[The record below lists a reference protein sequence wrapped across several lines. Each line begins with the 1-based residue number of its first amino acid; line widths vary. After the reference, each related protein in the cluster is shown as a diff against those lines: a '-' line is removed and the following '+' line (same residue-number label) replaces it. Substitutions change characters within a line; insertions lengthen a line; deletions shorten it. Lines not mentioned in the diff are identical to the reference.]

1 MKKILTDFNNG
12 FHKKCVNVLRHNDNN
27 DNIIVVNTKLR
38 KQKWLGAGSALTEAS
53 AYNFSLLSNN
63 DKEKFLA
70 DYFSEEGLNFNFGRI
85 SIGSNDFS
93 LKSFEYS
100 SSLDL
105 TDFNIFNDYKYTLP
119 FIKKILNV
127 KKIDLIASP
136 WSPPKMY
143 KNNNSLIGGKLKRK
157 YYDKYALYLKLF
169 LDAYKKEGVDIKYL
183 TMQNE
188 PFAKQKWESCV
199 YSLNKQK
206 NFIYRYLIPKLQD
219 TKVLLWDHN
228 KENLPKI
235 VDKLYKDNPL
245 IGGIG
250 FHYYTGSY
258 FANTKIVRKKY
269 PKLLLINT
277 EMCCGFSEFSEL
289 NWLDDAE
296 IYLKELMGDA
306 NSGVNAFLDWNI
318 LLDENG
324 GPCHFYNPVKSSSI
338 YKNGTYIKSPIY
350 YYLYHFTHFIKR
362 GSFILNV
369 NNNSDLFV
377 TAAFSDKSIVVVV
390 MNTQNFD
397 SKFVIKILNKK
408 IYDQISKRSIIT
420 YII

>member
-1 MKKILTDFNNG
+1 MRKILTDFNNG
-12 FHKKCVNVLRHNDNN
+12 VYKKNVKLLKHIDNDNC
-27 DNIIVVNTKLR
+27 IIINNKLK
-38 KQKWLGAGSALTEAS
+38 KQEWVGVGSALTEAS
-53 AYNFSLLSNN
+53 AYNFSLLS
-63 DKEKFLA
+63 DSAKEKFLT
-70 DYFSEEGLNFNFGRI
+70 DYFSEKGLDFNFGRI

-93 LKSFEYS
+93 LKSFDYS

-105 TDFNIFNDYKYTLP
+105 IDFNISDDFKYTLP
-119 FIKKILNV
+119 FIKRVLNV

-143 KNNNSLIGGKLKRK
+143 KNNNLLIGGKLKRK
-157 YYDKYALYLKLF
+157 YYDKYALYLKFYLN
-169 LDAYKKEGVDIKYL
+169 AYKKEGVNIRYL

-188 PFAKQKWESCV
+188 PFANQKWESCV
-199 YSLNKQK
+199 YSLKQQK
-206 NFIYRYLIPKLQD
+206 TFIYKYLIPKLDD

-228 KENLPKI
+228 KENLPKV
-235 VDKLYKDNPL
+235 VDKLYKNNPL
-245 IGGIG
+245 IGGVG

-258 FANTKIVRKKY
+258 FDNIKIVRAKY
-269 PKLLLINT
+269 PNLLLINT
-277 EMCCGFSEFSEL
+277 EMCCGFSRFNEL
-289 NWLDDAE
+289 DWLNDAE
-296 IYLKELMGDA
+296 IYLKELIGDA

-318 LLDENG
+318 LLDEKG

-350 YYLYHFTHFIKR
+350 YYLYHFSHFIKQ
-362 GSFILNV
+362 GSFILDV

-377 TAAFSDKSIVVVV
+377 TAASTGKNIVVIV

-397 SKFVIKILNKK
+397 NKFVIKISNRK
-408 IYDQISKRSIIT
+408 ISDQIPKRSIIT